1 MFIKRSVGTSDTW
14 SNAMDI
20 EGYGEFG
27 GLSEDEDDDIA
38 RFERQCAERARA
50 EGALPEEGSD
60 EEEEIKR
67 KRFTAEKPQD
77 IHEWQEKCELLQD
90 KLGRK
95 EGELAQVSLMHE
107 APRERIWVISMT
119 FQGIFRVGYTKE
131 SKDMILLF
139 PASPHIYS
147 SWVFAG
153 VQDEM
158 FPTGMKSS
166 VLP

>member
-1 MFIKRSVGTSDTW
+1 MRLCTRLVSDTW

-67 KRFTAEKPQD
+67 KRLTAEKPQD

-107 APRERIWVISMT
+107 APGKRIWVIS
-119 FQGIFRVGYTKE
+119 G
-131 SKDMILLF
+131 
-139 PASPHIYS
+139 
-147 SWVFAG
+147 
-153 VQDEM
+153 
-158 FPTGMKSS
+158 
-166 VLP
+166 